1 MAGLPCIA
9 AIVIFIR
16 TLNLTILNTTLSA
29 IAAIISYT
37 LTVAMLIPENYYCCF
52 SSNIHASESNSNNL
66 IKKSVNLSRA
76 ALPQYRRKL

>member
-9 AIVIFIR
+9 AMVIFIR

-52 SSNIHASESNSNNL
+52 
-66 IKKSVNLSRA
+66 
-76 ALPQYRRKL
+76 Q